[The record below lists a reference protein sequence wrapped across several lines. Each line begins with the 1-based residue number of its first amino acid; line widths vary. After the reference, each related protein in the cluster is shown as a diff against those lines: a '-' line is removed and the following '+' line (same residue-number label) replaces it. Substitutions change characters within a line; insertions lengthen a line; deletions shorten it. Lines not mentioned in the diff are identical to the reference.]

1 MKNDINEFP
10 DLPGRVA
17 IVTGAN
23 AGLGF
28 QTALGLV
35 RKKVKV
41 IMACRDVQK
50 AQAAKN
56 DLLKDVPEAEL
67 EILQINLS
75 DLGSVNNF
83 AIQFQKKYKQLDL
96 LINNAGIMMPP
107 YHKTKDGFE
116 LQMAANYFG
125 HFALTGL
132 LLDLLKRTHGSRVVS
147 LSSIAHKKAE
157 IDFQDIQSEK
167 NYSKYKA
174 YGQSKL
180 ACLMFAKELQRK
192 LDKNNCQNPIS
203 LAVHP
208 GVSRTELFRHC
219 PKWLTLLF
227 SPLVSLFTQSPE
239 EGAQPTLMAALS
251 TDIQKGGY
259 YGPQRFNEMKGEPG
273 KAYAAPQA
281 TDVEDA
287 KRLWKISEQ
296 ATGIRY
302 SFQKNI
308 D

>member
-67 EILQINLS
+67 EIIQIDLS

-83 AIQFQKKYKQLDL
+83 AAQLQKKYKQLDL

-132 LLDLLKRTHGSRVVS
+132 LLDLLKRTNGSRVVS

-208 GVSRTELFRHC
+208 GVSRTELFRHF
-219 PKWLTLLF
+219 PKWFTLLF

-239 EGAQPTLMAALS
+239 EGAQPTLMAASS
-251 TDIQKGGY
+251 TDVQKGDY
-259 YGPQRFNEMKGEPG
+259 YGPQGFNEMKGEPG
-273 KAYAAPQA
+273 KAYVAPQA

-287 KRLWKISEQ
+287 KRLWKISEEL
-296 ATGIRY
+296 TGVKY
-302 SFQKNI
+302 AF
-308 D
+308 